1 MPASAVLGCG
11 RHLPAR
17 KVTGDELARDL
28 GATAAELT
36 ERTGIALRHYAEPG
50 VGPSDLARDAGAAAL
65 AAAGLQPADVDLI
78 VFATMTPDIA
88 FPGSGCFLQDKLG
101 CGTVGA
107 IDLRAQ
113 CAGFLYALATAD
125 RFVRAGAAR
134 RVLVATAEI
143 HSTALDYSPRA
154 ADVTPWFGDG
164 AAAVVVG
171 PASAPGVVAVVLHND
186 PTDLERFWCE
196 FPASRH
202 YPTRMNREA
211 LEAGRHFYR
220 FDPEAVHPQA
230 EHALA
235 EVTTEALERADVAA
249 DRVALY
255 LMHYV
260 DPRVARRA
268 AERAGLP
275 ADRVVATAERAAH
288 ISSAGLP
295 IALTDARASGRVSPG
310 DLVCCAAFG
319 AGMAWGAGVLR
330 V

>member
-17 KVTGDELARDL
+17 RVTNAELARDL
-28 GATAAELT
+28 GTTADALET
-36 ERTGIALRHYAEPG
+36 RTGITVRHHAELG
-50 VGPSDLARDAGAAAL
+50 AGPSDLAREAAL
-65 AAAGLQPADVDLI
+65 AALSDAGLGPSDVDLI
-78 VFATMTPDIA
+78 LFATMTPDIA

-125 RFVRAGAAR
+125 RFVRAGAAQ

-143 HSTALDYSPRA
+143 HSTGLDYSPRA

-211 LEAGRHFYR
+211 LDAGRHFYR
-220 FDPEAVHPQA
+220 FAADAVHPQA
-230 EHALA
+230 ERALA
-235 EVTTEALERADVAA
+235 EVTKEALQRADVTA
-249 DRVALY
+249 DHVALY

-275 ADRVVATAERAAH
+275 PDRVVATAETAAH

-295 IALTDARASGRVSPG
+295 IALTDARASGRVHSG
-310 DLVCCAAFG
+310 DLVCCTAFG
-319 AGMAWGAGVLR
+319 AGMAWGAAVIRL
-330 V
+330 

>member
-88 FPGSGCFLQDKLG
+88 FPGSGCFLQHKLG

-107 IDLRAQ
+107 IDVRSQ
-113 CAGFLYALATAD
+113 CAGFLFALATAD
-125 RFVRAGAAR
+125 RFVRAGSAR
-134 RVLVATAEI
+134 RVLVACAEV
-143 HSTALDYSPRA
+143 HSTALEFAPRA
-154 ADVTPWFGDG
+154 AAVTPRFGDG
-164 AAAVVVG
+164 AGAVVVG
-171 PASAPGVVAVVLHND
+171 ASPEPGVIATVLHSD
-186 PTDLERFWCE
+186 PTDLEQWWCE

-220 FDPEAVHPQA
+220 FDPDAVHPQA
-230 EHALA
+230 ERALA

-255 LMHYV
+255 LMHYL

-275 ADRVVATAERAAH
+275 AERVVATAEAAAH
-288 ISSAGLP
+288 ISSAGLA
-295 IALTDARASGRVSPG
+295 IALTDARASGRVRPG
-310 DLVCCAAFG
+310 DLVCCTAFG
-319 AGMAWGAGVLR
+319 AGMAWGAAILR
-330 V
+330 L